1 MGDINLKRALIVRG
15 GWDGHEPVLVSERFE
30 KMLVPYGFEVNIS
43 DTLED
48 FSDLESLKKNDLII
62 PVYTMSEI
70 KDEYVNNIC
79 AAVESGVGMAGC
91 HGGMCD
97 SFRNSTQWQFLTGS
111 QWVAHPGNDGIE
123 YEVNIVKN
131 GSSPITEGIKD
142 FTVKT
147 EHYYLHIDP
156 VVNVL
161 ATTTFP
167 LVEGPHD
174 TNGKVLMPIAYT
186 KRWGKGRIFYTSL
199 GHHADVFDVPEA
211 TELMKRG
218 LLWAA
223 NSLKEVIK

>member
-1 MGDINLKRALIVRG
+1 MGDMNLKHALIVRG

-30 KMLVPYGFEVNIS
+30 KMLIPYGFEVRIS

-48 FSDLESLKKNDLII
+48 FSDLESLKKYDLII
-62 PVYTMSEI
+62 PVYTMSQI
-70 KDEYVNNIC
+70 KEEYVNNIC

-131 GSSPITEGIKD
+131 GSSPITEGIQD

-167 LVEGPHD
+167 LVKGPHD

-199 GHHADVFDVPEA
+199 GHHADVFDAPEA

-223 NSLKEVIK
+223 NSLK